1 MNEKSNP
8 IWHKFMEGSLPPEDV
23 DVIAYNKKWIDA
35 DNNPKGVRIGFRI
48 EDRFYSAQW
57 DGDSNYSTHCSDD
70 NDYYEHNGKDE
81 LPEYWIEIPKL
92 TLFKALKDHKEFESF

>member
-1 MNEKSNP
+1 MNEKSSLT
-8 IWHKFMEGSLPPEDV
+8 WHKFMEGSLPPEDL
-23 DVIAYNKKWIDA
+23 DVIAYSKKWIDA
-35 DNNPKGVRIGFRI
+35 DNNPKGIRIGFRV

-81 LPEYWIEIPKL
+81 QPEYWIDCL
-92 TLFKALKDHKEFESF
+92 NFLLSNL